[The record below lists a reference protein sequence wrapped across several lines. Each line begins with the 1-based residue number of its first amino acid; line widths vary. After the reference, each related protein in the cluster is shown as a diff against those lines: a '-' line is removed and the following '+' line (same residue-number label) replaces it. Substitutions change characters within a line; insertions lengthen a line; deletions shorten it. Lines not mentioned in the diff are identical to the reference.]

1 MSAKQHPYQVA
12 LHSSLRDPL
21 HRDSSCILGIFYA
34 IGSISNAG
42 GQTDFRKPYFRRGAM
57 DFICGAAS
65 EDEHLAR
72 RQRLMVCQCNLGSS
86 LLDIHRNIR
95 AQLTPAKSLDLT
107 LMSLCSNISTVLYTM
122 TPGKFRKPKE
132 GVHPDYQPW
141 PSSLADILPHGKAA
155 SEILATLILWA
166 AEPGH
171 GQAIFNLI
179 TALTHFWEPFAVEL
193 FRTPSVF
200 LLATELLDH
209 AVDTFPGGVVPSSDV
224 WVMNVDSIAGFLT
237 RVSLVDGRGF
247 MHVIT
252 PLLER
257 MNSIAAR
264 MSPIWEEPLNAIV
277 MEETRMWFTQSR
289 RLATPRTTLHE
300 CLLTGDVVLEDYG
313 PEPLTQY
320 EEMYLSAFAGI
331 WEARNRNRCMH
342 LGCTNSIVSR
352 SAVCA
357 RCGVIRYCT
366 RECQKAAWK
375 GVPLVPHKPLC
386 DQICQLRVGLDMTH
400 ASSWDA
406 LILDSKFARSAV
418 ELLDV
423 CRPHAAGIDISLV
436 SAIRIGLA
444 ILSSE
449 KVTKDDS
456 IALSDA

>member
-1 MSAKQHPYQVA
+1 MPAKQHPYRVV

-21 HRDSSCILGIFYA
+21 HRDSSCILGILCA
-34 IGSISNAG
+34 IASISNAG
-42 GQTDFRKPYFRRGAM
+42 GQTDFQQPYFLRCAM

-72 RQRLMVCQCNLGSS
+72 RQRLMACQCNLERPT
-86 LLDIHRNIR
+86 LLDIHRKIR
-95 AQLTPAKSLDLT
+95 AEVTPVKSLDLT
-107 LMSLCSNISTVLYTM
+107 LITLCGNLSAVLYTM

-132 GVHPDYQPW
+132 GVHPEYQPW
-141 PSSLADILPHGKAA
+141 PSSLADILPHGKNA
-155 SEILATLILWA
+155 SEILATVLLWA
-166 AEPGH
+166 TEPGH
-171 GQAIFNLI
+171 GQAIFSLI
-179 TALTHFWEPFAVEL
+179 TSLTRFWEPSAVEL

-200 LLATELLDH
+200 LLATEHLDH
-209 AVDTFPGGVVPSSDV
+209 SVDTFPGGVVSRSDV
-224 WVMNVDSIAGFLT
+224 WVMNVNAITMFFT

-247 MHVIT
+247 IHIIT
-252 PLLER
+252 PLLEQ

-264 MSPIWEEPLNAIV
+264 MSPIWEPLNEIV

-289 RLATPRTTLHE
+289 RLATPRTTVEEHLS
-300 CLLTGDVVLEDYG
+300 TGDIFLEGYG

-342 LGCTNSIVSR
+342 LGCTNSLVSR

-386 DQICQLRVGLDMTH
+386 DQIWQLRVGLEMTD

-418 ELLDV
+418 ELLEV

-436 SAIRIGLA
+436 AAIRIGLS
-444 ILSSE
+444 ILSSK

-456 IALSDA
+456 IAPSDA